1 MDEPNKKETY
11 SLVIEVNGEEKI
23 QYLEPSDGDDKLRRR
38 IYISESKT
46 AEDILKEVDSLCT
59 KYYESD
65 NLDVFKDFNKIYHA
79 LKNMQNKEQK
89 GEINYEKI
97 MRSLKGLSK
106 EDLKERISLLE
117 EDISNYDEFGV
128 DASDYSRV
136 VAVFEK
142 LKSIY
147 KDKLEYLEENK

>member
-1 MDEPNKKETY
+1 
-11 SLVIEVNGEEKI
+11 
-23 QYLEPSDGDDKLRRR
+23 
-38 IYISESKT
+38 
-46 AEDILKEVDSLCT
+46 
-59 KYYESD
+59 
-65 NLDVFKDFNKIYHA
+65 
-79 LKNMQNKEQK
+79 
-89 GEINYEKI
+89 

-106 EDLKERISLLE
+106 EYLKERISLLE
-117 EDISNYDEFGV
+117 ENISNYDEFGV

>member
-1 MDEPNKKETY
+1 
-11 SLVIEVNGEEKI
+11 
-23 QYLEPSDGDDKLRRR
+23 
-38 IYISESKT
+38 
-46 AEDILKEVDSLCT
+46 
-59 KYYESD
+59 
-65 NLDVFKDFNKIYHA
+65 
-79 LKNMQNKEQK
+79 
-89 GEINYEKI
+89 

-147 KDKLEYLEENK
+147 KDKLEDLEENK

>member
-1 MDEPNKKETY
+1 MK
-11 SLVIEVNGEEKI
+11 SLE
-23 QYLEPSDGDDKLRRR
+23 
-38 IYISESKT
+38 
-46 AEDILKEVDSLCT
+46 
-59 KYYESD
+59 
-65 NLDVFKDFNKIYHA
+65 
-79 LKNMQNKEQK
+79 
-89 GEINYEKI
+89 
-97 MRSLKGLSK
+97 GLSK

>member
-1 MDEPNKKETY
+1 MK
-11 SLVIEVNGEEKI
+11 
-23 QYLEPSDGDDKLRRR
+23 
-38 IYISESKT
+38 
-46 AEDILKEVDSLCT
+46 
-59 KYYESD
+59 
-65 NLDVFKDFNKIYHA
+65 
-79 LKNMQNKEQK
+79 
-89 GEINYEKI
+89 
-97 MRSLKGLSK
+97 SLKGLSK

-117 EDISNYDEFGV
+117 ENISNYDEFGV

>member
-1 MDEPNKKETY
+1 MK
-11 SLVIEVNGEEKI
+11 
-23 QYLEPSDGDDKLRRR
+23 
-38 IYISESKT
+38 
-46 AEDILKEVDSLCT
+46 
-59 KYYESD
+59 
-65 NLDVFKDFNKIYHA
+65 
-79 LKNMQNKEQK
+79 
-89 GEINYEKI
+89 
-97 MRSLKGLSK
+97 SLKGLSK

-117 EDISNYDEFGV
+117 EDISNYDEFGI

>member
-1 MDEPNKKETY
+1 ME
-11 SLVIEVNGEEKI
+11 
-23 QYLEPSDGDDKLRRR
+23 
-38 IYISESKT
+38 
-46 AEDILKEVDSLCT
+46 
-59 KYYESD
+59 
-65 NLDVFKDFNKIYHA
+65 
-79 LKNMQNKEQK
+79 
-89 GEINYEKI
+89 
-97 MRSLKGLSK
+97 SLKGLSK

-136 VAVFEK
+136 VSVFEK

>member
-1 MDEPNKKETY
+1 MK
-11 SLVIEVNGEEKI
+11 
-23 QYLEPSDGDDKLRRR
+23 
-38 IYISESKT
+38 
-46 AEDILKEVDSLCT
+46 
-59 KYYESD
+59 
-65 NLDVFKDFNKIYHA
+65 
-79 LKNMQNKEQK
+79 
-89 GEINYEKI
+89 
-97 MRSLKGLSK
+97 SLKGLSK

-147 KDKLEYLEENK
+147 KDKLEDLEENK

>member
-1 MDEPNKKETY
+1 MK
-11 SLVIEVNGEEKI
+11 
-23 QYLEPSDGDDKLRRR
+23 
-38 IYISESKT
+38 
-46 AEDILKEVDSLCT
+46 
-59 KYYESD
+59 
-65 NLDVFKDFNKIYHA
+65 
-79 LKNMQNKEQK
+79 
-89 GEINYEKI
+89 
-97 MRSLKGLSK
+97 SLKGLSK

-147 KDKLEYLEENK
+147 KDKLEDIEENK

>member
-1 MDEPNKKETY
+1 MK
-11 SLVIEVNGEEKI
+11 
-23 QYLEPSDGDDKLRRR
+23 
-38 IYISESKT
+38 
-46 AEDILKEVDSLCT
+46 
-59 KYYESD
+59 
-65 NLDVFKDFNKIYHA
+65 
-79 LKNMQNKEQK
+79 
-89 GEINYEKI
+89 
-97 MRSLKGLSK
+97 SLKGLSK